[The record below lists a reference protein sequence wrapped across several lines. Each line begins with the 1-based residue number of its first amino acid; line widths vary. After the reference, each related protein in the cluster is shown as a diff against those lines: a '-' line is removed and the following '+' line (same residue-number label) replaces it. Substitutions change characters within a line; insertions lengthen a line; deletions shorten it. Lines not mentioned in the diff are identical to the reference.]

1 MRFYGLVG
9 GAYFTASR
17 FAASLFRR
25 RDDMSDSSYGLVSVC
40 PFRRV
45 AFTPQLLRHGA
56 QIAAAA
62 KYDAAKRD
70 AAKRDAAKRAPTNQ
84 ARGLGVHIITAE
96 KQLRGE
102 RDTAKW
108 VHADQAT
115 ATGAHIITAAKND
128 AAKQ

>member
-1 MRFYGLVG
+1 
-9 GAYFTASR
+9 
-17 FAASLFRR
+17 
-25 RDDMSDSSYGLVSVC
+25 MSDSSYGLVSVC

-56 QIAAAA
+56 QIAAAT
-62 KYDAAKRD
+62 KYD
-70 AAKRDAAKRAPTNQ
+70 AAKRDAAKRAPTYQ
-84 ARGLGVHIITAE
+84 ARGLGVHIITTA